1 MKRADTLRVEGR
13 RRRGRPRLR
22 LDDCI
27 ETDLAGVGGEWITR
41 ARDSGETGG
50 GDGSEIGS
58 VMEEDESCYV

>member
-1 MKRADTLRVEGR
+1 MTALRQIWR
-13 RRRGRPRLR
+13 
-22 LDDCI
+22 
-27 ETDLAGVGGEWITR
+27 EWRTR